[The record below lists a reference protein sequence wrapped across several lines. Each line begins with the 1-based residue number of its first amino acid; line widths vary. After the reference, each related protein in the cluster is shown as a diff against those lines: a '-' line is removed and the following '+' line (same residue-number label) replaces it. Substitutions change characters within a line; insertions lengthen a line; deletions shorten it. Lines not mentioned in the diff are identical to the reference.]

1 MMKTIRILFTGVG
14 RRVELIKAFRQ
25 AAYTEKIDLKI
36 YGADISIT
44 APALAFCDYTRISS
58 HMESESYIDELISI
72 CCDDQIDLVI
82 PTIDTDLIAL
92 SKNKKLFGNTKV
104 LISDEKVINICRNK
118 FLTSLFIR
126 KCGLNVPK
134 TYESIEEYDGTFP
147 CLIKPVNGSSS
158 INVFKAKNENELCVF
173 ADQVCDYVIQSVV
186 EGTEYTVDVLCD
198 FESNPIFITPRI
210 RTQTRAGEVIKTE
223 INLDQ
228 RIIKECK
235 KIVENLHPIGPLAIQ
250 LIRNEEDEDVFIEIN
265 GRFGGGS
272 PLSMNAGAN
281 SAQMIL
287 ELLAGKTELDY
298 MPVENHVL
306 YSRYEQSVR
315 VSKTENLKSVQ
326 GVIFDLDD
334 TLYNEKQ
341 YVRSGFKAIA
351 EYLNDNKA
359 EQYLWSIFEKGLP
372 VIDVYLNEKGLADKK
387 LEVLKVYREH
397 YPTISLNDGVIET
410 IEALK
415 EKGIKVGIITDGRSI
430 GQRKKI
436 SALGLDELFDEIII
450 TDELGGV
457 QFRKP
462 NDIAFRIMQC
472 RWGIPFERIVY
483 VGDNAEKDAFAPLQL
498 GMKYI
503 WFQNGDGL
511 YNSKSDICLE
521 ILSIDKID
529 RVLRLIL

>member
-1 MMKTIRILFTGVG
+1 MNIIKILFTGVG
-14 RRVELIKAFRQ
+14 RRVELIQSFRQ
-25 AAYTEKIDLKI
+25 AAYKENIELKI
-36 YGADISIT
+36 YGADISST
-44 APALAFCDYTRISS
+44 APALAFCDFIRITP
-58 HMESESYIDELISI
+58 HMKSEGYIDELIEI
-72 CCDDQIDLVI
+72 CRRDQIDLVI
-82 PTIDTDLIAL
+82 PTIDTDLLVL
-92 SKNKKLFGNTKV
+92 SQNKDRFGGTKV
-104 LISDEKVINICRNK
+104 LISSEEVISICRNK
-118 FLTSLFIR
+118 YLTAQFIK
-126 KCGLNVPK
+126 KCGLCVPK
-134 TYESIEEYDGTFP
+134 TYRTIKEHDGTYP
-147 CLIKPVNGSSS
+147 CFIKPVNGSSS
-158 INVFKAKNENELCVF
+158 INALKVMNENELRIYIERG
-173 ADQVCDYVIQSVV
+173 CDYIVQSVV
-186 EGTEYTVDVLCD
+186 EGTEYTVDVFCD
-198 FESNPIFITPRI
+198 FESNPLLITPRI
-210 RTQTRAGEVIKTE
+210 RTQVRSGEVIKTE
-223 INLDQ
+223 IDLNEQ
-228 RIIKECK
+228 IIQECK
-235 KIVENLHPIGPLAIQ
+235 IIVENLHPIGPLAIQ

-387 LEVLKVYREH
+387 LEVLKVYRKH